1 MPPPKVHT
9 TIEVWTVWDRKK
21 DLHKEA
27 PKHNSAGV
35 GLQNGSKSQT
45 CTKRGTNLLNRQHID
60 PNTLSI
66 RTKTIVRN
74 KSKTLNKRLSQKQRT

>member
-27 PKHNSAGV
+27 PKHNSVGV
-35 GLQNGSKSQT
+35 GLQNASKSQT
-45 CTKRGTNLLNRQHID
+45 CTRRGTNLLNR
-60 PNTLSI
+60 
-66 RTKTIVRN
+66 
-74 KSKTLNKRLSQKQRT
+74 